1 MGDSQRMQFPKYLRT
16 PIAAA
21 ALSALFPGLGE
32 AAAGSPRRGVIVAIP
47 ALALSG
53 VLLLIFLFDR
63 GSIFGLA
70 VNQSWLT
77 SLLWLDIVA
86 FVYHLWA
93 IVDSYL
99 LASEVGQSRVR
110 DERRRRSGTPRWS
123 AIAGV
128 IVIITGTVAVHAGAA
143 SVDMTWQHSLY
154 CLTAV
159 NPCQDPNAIAKGPDS
174 NSSDNP
180 YDPNA
185 TLSIPS
191 VDPSG
196 SSPSGSVSSIAPIA
210 QSTLSSFATTTVS
223 ENWAQDGQLNVLLL
237 GVGIGGDNPCPAP
250 NSDLRCRLGPD
261 TMMVVH
267 VDLKSGNAAMISVGR
282 NFLCVPLPA
291 EMASHFAA
299 GTCPAG
305 QYPAM
310 LNSVGMLSWS
320 ACGKVPYY
328 PETCGQSRDENAYRR
343 AMRAFETVIGNLLGL
358 TIDGTVTINPIGL
371 TSLIDDLGGID
382 INVTTRI
389 YDKPCGPTGS
399 WQQKAGAS
407 ITGVPG
413 TSTCADGHNG
423 YSVPTYLSGVQK
435 MRDGAAA
442 AGATVAWQKGQ
453 DIAFVMNPG
462 VHHLN
467 GDWAMAYSR
476 TRIYTTDLARQARQQ
491 EVLKSLRTGLDPC
504 AMVTRLPGL
513 IGDIGYAF
521 NTDLPLNNAADV
533 SAWAALGHNILGASV
548 KSLVLTP
555 TDIGMPYVASYPAVD
570 ATSWAKIKN
579 LVAHSLDSVPAAT
592 GSGSSSGGG
601 FTC

>member
-1 MGDSQRMQFPKYLRT
+1 MQFPKYLRT
-16 PIAAA
+16 PVGAA
-21 ALSALFPGLGE
+21 ALSAVFPGLGQ
-32 AAAGSPRRGVIVAIP
+32 AAAGSPRRGAIVAIP
-47 ALALSG
+47 GLALSG

-99 LASEVGQSRVR
+99 LASQATQSRVR
-110 DERRRRSGTPRWS
+110 DERRRRSNAPRWP
-123 AIAGV
+123 AIVGV
-128 IVIITGTVAVHAGAA
+128 IVIISGTMAVHAGAA

-154 CLTAV
+154 CLTAI
-159 NPCQDPNAIAKGPDS
+159 NPCQAPGGIAQGPDS
-174 NSSDNP
+174 NESGNP
-180 YDPNA
+180 YGRRASTFPVL
-185 TLSIPS
+185 TLRR
-191 VDPSG
+191 G
-196 SSPSGSVSSIAPIA
+196 SSASVSSIAPIA
-210 QSTLSSFATTTVS
+210 QATLASFAPTTVS

-267 VDLKSGNAAMISVGR
+267 VDLKSGKAAMISVGR
-282 NFLCVPLPA
+282 NFICVPLPA
-291 EMASHFAA
+291 EMASHFPA

-305 QYPAM
+305 QYSAM
-310 LNSVGMLSWS
+310 LNSVGMLSWG

-343 AMRAFETVIGNLLGL
+343 GMRAFETVIGNLLGV
-358 TIDGTVTINPIGL
+358 TVDGTVTINPIGL

-382 INVTTRI
+382 INVTTKI
-389 YDKPCGPTGS
+389 YDKPCGPKGS
-399 WQQKAGAS
+399 WQQTAGAS

-453 DIAFVMNPG
+453 DVAFVMNPG
-462 VHHLN
+462 LHHLN

-476 TRIYTTDLARQARQQ
+476 TRIYTTDFARQARQQ
-491 EVLKSLRTGLDPC
+491 EVLRSLRTGLDPC
-504 AMVTRLPGL
+504 AMVTRLPSL

-521 NTDLPLNNAADV
+521 NTDLPLNNSADV

-570 ATSWAKIKN
+570 ATSWAKIKSM
-579 LVAHSLDSVPAAT
+579 VAHSLDSVPAAT
-592 GSGSSSGGG
+592 GSGKSSGGG